1 MMSQEYARSVAP
13 RPPLP
18 PITAGRFF
26 GVAFRRRTYRNLLY
40 LIASFP
46 LGIFYFVFLIAGLS
60 TGVSS
65 LIAGIGFPILALMI
79 VAWWK
84 LGSFERQLAIWW
96 LDEEIRPMYP
106 DYPRG
111 MSAGKRIKA
120 HLTNNVT
127 WTSLLYLVA
136 KFPLGI
142 ISFALT
148 MGLTSLTARLLF
160 RPLPYIIDASA
171 GQPIDPFWLGPALA
185 EAALGI
191 AVGLGTLHLLNGLA
205 FITGRFAR
213 IMLGRSDLEVRLTE
227 TTVLAQRASAQ
238 AQRAS
243 AQAERADQSRRE
255 LIVNVSH
262 ELRTPIA
269 SIRGHVE
276 SLQISLDG
284 DQEKPVPPGELQTY
298 LGIIGRETERLSTL
312 VDELLSLA
320 RAEAGE
326 LRIELAPV
334 QAGAV
339 VEEVWNSLAP
349 LARRERQITVV
360 RDVAPDVPPVIADR
374 QRLAQVLLNLVRNAI
389 TYTPSGGIVSIVLHR
404 ADAEHVELVVADT
417 GIGIPKEDLD
427 RVFDRFYRTDASRA
441 RTSGGFGLGLA
452 IVRDFVTAMGGTV
465 TAESTVGEGS
475 VFHVLLRAAPQP
487 DQSNGANPSAQPQQR
502 QPEQAAT
509 TPVQPW

>member
-46 LGIFYFVFLIAGLS
+46 LGIFYFVFLITGLS

-255 LIVNVSH
+255 LIVN
-262 ELRTPIA
+262 
-269 SIRGHVE
+269 
-276 SLQISLDG
+276 
-284 DQEKPVPPGELQTY
+284 
-298 LGIIGRETERLSTL
+298 
-312 VDELLSLA
+312 
-320 RAEAGE
+320 
-326 LRIELAPV
+326 
-334 QAGAV
+334 
-339 VEEVWNSLAP
+339 
-349 LARRERQITVV
+349 
-360 RDVAPDVPPVIADR
+360 
-374 QRLAQVLLNLVRNAI
+374 
-389 TYTPSGGIVSIVLHR
+389 
-404 ADAEHVELVVADT
+404 
-417 GIGIPKEDLD
+417 
-427 RVFDRFYRTDASRA
+427 
-441 RTSGGFGLGLA
+441 
-452 IVRDFVTAMGGTV
+452 
-465 TAESTVGEGS
+465 
-475 VFHVLLRAAPQP
+475 
-487 DQSNGANPSAQPQQR
+487 
-502 QPEQAAT
+502 
-509 TPVQPW
+509 